1 MQNNYL
7 DVITT
12 DTFKHD
18 VKTPLYMI
26 HPYHA
31 SSATWQLWASV
42 SDVIADIITLCIF
55 YLLLLI
61 K

>member
-1 MQNNYL
+1 MCVCVGVCDMYNLPVIYLHFIIYLHLIMQNNYL

-31 SSATWQLWASV
+31 SSAT
-42 SDVIADIITLCIF
+42 
-55 YLLLLI
+55 
-61 K
+61 